1 MGTRQRN
8 NKAKFN
14 ANRLLPACI
23 AALLAGGFDAPAL
36 AGSAQQT
43 FDIPAQP
50 MDSALTE
57 LADRAGLRLLY
68 QAGAVGALRSR
79 PVSGRHT
86 PEQALKIMLADS
98 GLTYRKTAGGAIT
111 VAQAVG
117 RDETEKGNDATT
129 LKPMTVTGVADYDS
143 TDPFNPDYNRTMAS
157 TATKTDTPIM
167 ETPLS
172 IQVVPKAVIDDQQ
185 AIRVGDALKNVSG
198 YFDSRGEEFVYDTA
212 YLRGFD
218 TDSRQYIDGLRDLP
232 QSHSLAGI
240 ERVEVLKGPAGA
252 LYGRLEP
259 GGLINYVTK
268 RPLDTPYYSLQQQ
281 FGSFD
286 LYRTL
291 GDATGPIT
299 QDGNLLYR
307 VTMEYLSSHS
317 FVDVVS
323 KERGFIAPSL
333 TWKISPQTQL
343 DVDFRY
349 HDVNGPTTFGL
360 PAVGNR
366 PANVPISRFMGE
378 PGDDGDSSLLYGG
391 MSLTHAFSDHWKLNA
406 KVGYN
411 YENQES
417 GGTFIDSLNEQ
428 TGDASRFYSFY
439 DYFEDSIQGLINLTG
454 KFDTYG
460 LKHTLTAGGDIYHTH
475 GRTGKSYFLC
485 EACGTSFPA
494 PINIYQPIVYGRPG
508 IDPATETAGGG
519 SNTETF
525 WWGLYVQDQVT
536 ILDDWHLMFGT
547 RYDQATNNSSW
558 GNPTDDGEF
567 SPRVGLLYRPMNWL
581 SLYANYVRAMNAANV
596 NRVSPGTQVKPEMSE
611 GYEAGLK
618 GDWWN
623 GRLTANLT
631 FYELTKKNISQ
642 PHSDPKLAVQGFSV
656 FAGEGRSQGI
666 EFDISGRM
674 TENWS
679 LIGTY
684 SLTNTEFTQDSTGI
698 EGNQFAN
705 VPTHAGSLWSK
716 YDFGGFGWQG
726 LWTGAGVFIA
736 DQRQGDRA
744 NSFQLPGY
752 ARLDAALG
760 YSFHAG
766 PSKVSLQFN
775 VDNLLDKRYY
785 TSSTWETRAYGI
797 QPGVPRT
804 FLGSVRV
811 EF

>member
-1 MGTRQRN
+1 MRKSTVINRKASCAMTALALALANHGNAVAEPAQAAARAYSIPAGNLAEALTEFADQADLKLVINADLTRGI
-8 NKAKFN
+8 KAP
-14 ANRLLPACI
+14 ALRGAVTADQGLNRLLQ
-23 AALLAGGFDAPAL
+23 
-36 AGSAQQT
+36 GS
-43 FDIPAQP
+43 
-50 MDSALTE
+50 
-57 LADRAGLRLLY
+57 GLGYRMVGNT
-68 QAGAVGALRSR
+68 AIIEPRPAVGDTEPQSAATL
-79 PVSGRHT
+79 PAVKV
-86 PEQALKIMLADS
+86 QAS
-98 GLTYRKTAGGAIT
+98 
-111 VAQAVG
+111 
-117 RDETEKGNDATT
+117 
-129 LKPMTVTGVADYDS
+129 ADYDAN
-143 TDPFNPDYNRTMAS
+143 DPYNPDYNRPNAT

-172 IQVVPKAVIDDQQ
+172 IQVVPKAVINDQQ

-198 YFDSRGEEFVYDTA
+198 YFDSRGEEFAYDTA

-218 TDSRQYIDGLRDLP
+218 TGSRQYIDGLRDLA

-268 RPLDTPYYSLQQQ
+268 RPLETPYYSLQQQ

-291 GDATGPIT
+291 ADASGPLT
-299 QDGNLLYR
+299 KDGSLLYR
-307 VTMEYLSSHS
+307 VNMEYLSSNS
-317 FVDVVS
+317 FIDVVN

-360 PAVGNR
+360 PAIGNR
-366 PANVPISRFMGE
+366 PANVPISRFLGE
-378 PGDDGDSSLLYGG
+378 KSDDGDSSLLYGG
-391 MSLTHAFSDHWKLNA
+391 MSLTHAFSDNWKLNA

-411 YENQES
+411 YEHAFS
-417 GGTFIDSLNEQ
+417 GGTFIDALDEQ
-428 TGDASRFYSFY
+428 SGDASRFYSFY
-439 DYFEDSIQGLINLTG
+439 DYFEDSIQGLLNLTG
-454 KFDTYG
+454 KFDTFG
-460 LKHTLTAGGDIYHTH
+460 LQHTLTVGGDIYHTH
-475 GRTGKSYFLC
+475 GRTAKSYFLC
-485 EACGTSFPA
+485 EACGGSFPA
-494 PINIYQPIVYGRPG
+494 PINIYQPIAYGRPG
-508 IDPATETAGGG
+508 IDLAHETAGGG

-525 WWGLYVQDQVT
+525 WWGLYVQDQIK
-536 ILDDWHLMFGT
+536 ILNDWHLMFGT

-558 GNPTDDGEF
+558 GKPTDDGEF
-567 SPRVGLLYRPMNWL
+567 SPRVGLLYRPLNWL

-618 GDWWN
+618 GEWWD

-631 FYELTKKNISQ
+631 FYELTKKNIRQ
-642 PHSDPKLAVQGFSV
+642 PHSDPKLSAQGFSV

-666 EFDISGRM
+666 EFDISGRI
-674 TENWS
+674 TDYWS

-684 SLTNTEFTQDSTGI
+684 SLTNTEFTKDSTGI
-698 EGNQFAN
+698 QGKQFAN

-726 LWTGAGVFIA
+726 LWTGAGLYLV
-736 DQRQGDRA
+736 DQRQGNRA

-785 TSSTWETRAYGI
+785 SASTWEARTFGI
-797 QPGVPRT
+797 QPGAPRT
-804 FLGSVRV
+804 FLGSIRV